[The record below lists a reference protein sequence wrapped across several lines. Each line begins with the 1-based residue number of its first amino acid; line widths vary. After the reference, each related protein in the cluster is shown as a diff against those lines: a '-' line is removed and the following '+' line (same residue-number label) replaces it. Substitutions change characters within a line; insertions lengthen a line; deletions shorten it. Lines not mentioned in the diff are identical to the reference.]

1 MRDIVII
8 GAGGFG
14 REVQWLI
21 ERINAQKEEAE
32 WNILGYIDDGIA
44 KGTEINGYEVL
55 GDVSF
60 LQDMEQPVHVVCAIG
75 NSVIRQK
82 LINKLIK
89 KENVIFPNLVDPT
102 AVISD
107 TATIGRGNIICAG
120 SVISTNVT
128 IGDFCTFDW
137 NCTIGHDADIY
148 DFVMAYPNVN
158 ISGFVKTGEIL
169 EIGTGTQ
176 IIQGVQLCDNVVIGA
191 GTVVIRDITEAG
203 TYVGSPA
210 RRVK

>member
-1 MRDIVII
+1 MRDIIII

-21 ERINAQKEEAE
+21 ERINTQEEGNK

-44 KGTEINGYEVL
+44 KGREINGYKVL

-60 LQDMEQPVHVVCAIG
+60 LQDIEKPTHVVCAIG

-82 LINKLIK
+82 LVNKLIK
-89 KENVIFPNLVDPT
+89 KENITFPNLVDPT
-102 AVISD
+102 AIISN
-107 TATIGRGNIICAG
+107 TATMGRGNIICAG

-137 NCTIGHDADIY
+137 NCTVGHDADIH
-148 DFVMAYPNVN
+148 DFVMAYPNAN
-158 ISGFVKTGEIL
+158 ISGFVKTGEVL

-176 IIQGVQLCDNVVIGA
+176 IIQGIHLGDNVIIGA